1 MERRVITQPDVLRE
15 VAVVNLGLA
24 SFADAVRDQGA
35 AVAHVD
41 WRPPADG
48 DAAAIAALTRLWG
61 AHGERVAAGNATAI
75 QRIEA
80 CAPRA
85 VTVARAGDVI
95 DGLDDGVLL
104 HSGPPI
110 EWDRV
115 CDPQRRALTA
125 AALFEGWAA
134 DRDGAARMLAD
145 GEIALRPGNEH
156 AHVGPMTGV
165 CSPSM
170 AVWVMEDEAGGARA
184 FSTLNE
190 GPGNTLWFGVGD
202 DESIERLGFLRDRL
216 GPTLAWVLE
225 REGPVDV
232 FGLVAQGL
240 NMGDELHMRSQATGN
255 LLLRDL
261 AGGLAALGAED
272 EARFLAG
279 NHHFFLTL
287 TMAAAKCASLA
298 ASGTEASSVV
308 TVMARNGTDMGVQI
322 AGLPGRWF
330 TAPAAKVQD
339 ALLRDGHGPEDAALD
354 IGDSAIIECVGIGG
368 MALGAAPI
376 VASFFGGDAAA
387 AAASTELMGQI
398 CSGRSE
404 RFRIVNAGG
413 AGTPVG
419 VDARLVSELGV
430 APQIT
435 TGVLH
440 ASSGV
445 GQIGAGVAHQPVGPF
460 RDAVAALARAL
471 DAGGDA
477 PGAGG

>member
-1 MERRVITQPDVLRE
+1 MERWVMSQPDVLRE
-15 VAVVNLGLA
+15 VAAVNLGLA
-24 SFADAVRDQGA
+24 SFGDAVRDQGA
-35 AVAHVD
+35 AVAQVD

-48 DAAAIAALTRLWG
+48 DPEAIAALTRLWG
-61 AHGERVAAGNATAI
+61 AHGDRVAAANATAV

-80 CAPRA
+80 AAPRA
-85 VTVARAGDVI
+85 ITVARAGDAI
-95 DGLDDGVLL
+95 DGLTEGVLL
-104 HSGPPI
+104 HSGPAI

-115 CDPQRRALTA
+115 CDPQRRALLA
-125 AALFEGWAA
+125 AALFEGWAP
-134 DRDGAARMLAD
+134 DRERAAQMLSD
-145 GEIALRPGNEH
+145 GEIALRPGNEDG
-156 AHVGPMTGV
+156 HVGPMTGV

-170 AVWVMEDEAGGARA
+170 AVWVMEDEAAGVRA
-184 FSTLNE
+184 YSTLNE

-202 DESIERLGFLRDRL
+202 DGSIERLRFLADRL
-216 GPTLAWVLE
+216 GPTLARVIE

-261 AGGLAALGAED
+261 AAGLAALGAEE
-272 EARFLAG
+272 EARFIAG

-308 TVMARNGTDMGVQI
+308 TVMARNGTDMGVQV

-330 TAPAAKVQD
+330 TAPAAQVQD
-339 ALLRDGHGPEDAALD
+339 ALLRDGHAPEDAAAD

-368 MALGAAPI
+368 MALAAAPI

-387 AAASTELMGQI
+387 AVARTELMAEI
-398 CSGRSE
+398 CTGRSE

-419 VDARLVSELGV
+419 IDARLVSELGIT
-430 APQIT
+430 PQIT

-445 GQIGAGVAHQPVGPF
+445 GQIGAGVAHQPVEPF
-460 RDAVAALARAL
+460 RAAVAALAEAL
-471 DAGGDA
+471 DAGDA
-477 PGAGG
+477 PRGAG